1 MLHLADTFEIDVS
14 VVRTGY
20 PLLVFPTN
28 RPSDLPQGRA
38 FDSYRIDG
46 QLVVD
51 PATPRSLVAG
61 FMRAAASAGSYNVGG
76 RYLLGCAPQYFSDQ
90 THHDH
95 VHASFSSR
103 ARRSV
108 FRTSREAPFQLPCLS
123 SWCEPAVSDVQL
135 GAAVLW
141 LTRSRDLCADRA
153 RAGGAGAGPHG
164 RRDRVAVPTLRRLRP
179 RCAAR
184 FWAGG

>member
-14 VVRTGY
+14 VVRTGH

-28 RPSDLPQGRA
+28 RPSDLPRGRA

-108 FRTSREAPFQLPCLS
+108 FRTSREAPFELPCLS
-123 SWCEPAVSDVQL
+123 SWC
-135 GAAVLW
+135 
-141 LTRSRDLCADRA
+141 
-153 RAGGAGAGPHG
+153 
-164 RRDRVAVPTLRRLRP
+164 
-179 RCAAR
+179 
-184 FWAGG
+184 